1 MKGADEMIQE
11 FEQIALVIDAPEYGL
26 IAGDVGTVVDITT
39 DGKGITV
46 EFFDF
51 VGKTLAIVPLSITDV
66 RPVIEN
72 EVMHA
77 RPVKSTE
84 SD

>member
-1 MKGADEMIQE
+1 MIQE
-11 FEQIALVIDAPEYGL
+11 FEQVALVIDAPQYGL
-26 IAGDVGTVVDITT
+26 VIGDVGTVVDVTT

-51 VGKTLAIVPLSITDV
+51 VGKTIAIVPLYKSDV
-66 RPVIEN
+66 RPVQAN

-77 RPVKSTE
+77 RRVKST
-84 SD
+84 

>member
-1 MKGADEMIQE
+1 MIQE
-11 FEQIALVIDAPEYGL
+11 FEQVALVVDAPQYGL
-26 IAGDVGTVVDITT
+26 VVGDVGTVVDITT

-51 VGKTLAIVPLSITDV
+51 VGKTVAIVPLYKSDV
-66 RPVIEN
+66 RPVRMN

-77 RPVKSTE
+77 RPVKSA
-84 SD
+84 

>member
-1 MKGADEMIQE
+1 MIQE
-11 FEQIALVIDAPEYGL
+11 FEQVALVIDAPEYGL
-26 IAGDVGTVVDITT
+26 VVGDVGTVVDITT

-51 VGKTLAIVPLSITDV
+51 VGKTPAVVPLYMSDV
-66 RPVIEN
+66 RSVSAN

-77 RPVKSTE
+77 RPVKAA
-84 SD
+84 

>member
-1 MKGADEMIQE
+1 MIQE
-11 FEQIALVIDAPEYGL
+11 FEQVALVVDAPEYGFVV
-26 IAGDVGTVVDITT
+26 GDVGTVVDITT

-51 VGKTLAIVPLSITDV
+51 VGKTLAIVPLYASDV
-66 RPVIEN
+66 RPVQVN

-77 RPVKSTE
+77 RSVKSA
-84 SD
+84 

>member
-1 MKGADEMIQE
+1 MIQE
-11 FEQIALVIDAPEYGL
+11 FEQVALVVDAPQYGL
-26 IAGDVGTVVDITT
+26 VAGDVGTVVDVTT

-51 VGKTLAIVPLSITDV
+51 VGKTVAIVPLYMTDV
-66 RPVIEN
+66 RPVSVN

-77 RPVKSTE
+77 RPVKSVAGA
-84 SD
+84 DD